1 MILFQEVRALKEQ
14 EKKIAIF
21 LCGCNGEVSKVIDL
35 AALKDAVKGKAGVVA
50 TETHEFCCGP
60 EGMQLIENT
69 VKGSGANGIL
79 IAGCPSTVHTQ
90 AYKELAKRLDINP
103 WFVWRAD
110 IREGCAL
117 AHKDNPAAAQIKAKN
132 LVGMELAKA
141 RLQAPYEPKLV
152 PGVNHCLVIGSGVAG
167 LTAAQDMLH
176 AGAGVTLIEKNPY
189 LGGRVAQLARV
200 FPMLCDA
207 ACGLSFRID
216 KIKKDPRARILS
228 GTQVAEVIG
237 APGAWD
243 VTVETQPEY
252 IDPSRCMDCGKCAEV
267 CPVEVA
273 NEFNFGLNKRKAAYK
288 MAYSVS
294 QEPVY
299 YIDPAACQGEA
310 CKKCVEACPSGAID
324 LSKPAARET
333 VSAGSIINAT
343 GWKPYDAARIERL
356 GYGRIPAVVT
366 NMQMERICAPDGPT
380 GGRLIRPHDGKPIQ
394 TIGFV
399 QCAGSRDEE
408 HLPYCSTI
416 CCTATLK
423 HTLYVKDKAPE
434 AQPYVFFMELRSIGE
449 YEDMYREAQR
459 NGTVF
464 IRSNPAEVRED
475 TATGG
480 VIVQGEDTGSGERY
494 EIPLDMLVLAT
505 GMVPNE
511 QPKALQDMTLLQ
523 SDYNFF
529 IGHKQCFPYE
539 TYKGGL
545 FMAGTCQEPMDMTNS
560 VRSADGAVGKSLACV
575 GRELEILPNWTDVEI
590 NKCDQC
596 ERCMEECPF
605 KVWHHVT
612 DAGGKKQPLPNL
624 LACRQCG
631 ICMGGCPKRAI
642 RRTGYD
648 VFQMIKMAVEPK
660 ETVGE
665 GEPTIMA
672 FMCENDALRAAEQ
685 AARMGKTYSPSVHIV
700 PVPCAGS
707 VNVIVASEGF
717 MAGLDG
723 VIIFGC
729 YDNECHFLKGSAKA
743 AERVTT
749 YHETLKEMMIETERL
764 KFVNLGIREVDK
776 FLDEIGKFVEEVR
789 ALPPNPFKASKPA
802 AADAGGVGEGKKK
815 VRIKCGEAEADILLS
830 PMKGGVD
837 YLITWI
843 NDERHRQWMMDTL
856 IEPWDQTERSTVLWS
871 EEAEPVL
878 DWSEWWEDH

>member
-1 MILFQEVRALKEQ
+1 MILLQEVRALKEQ

-35 AALKDAVKGKAGVVA
+35 AALKEAVKGKKDVVA
-50 TETHEFCCGP
+50 TETHEFVCGS
-60 EGMQLIENT
+60 EGMQLIEST
-69 VKGSGANGIL
+69 VKASGANAVL
-79 IAGCPSTVHTQ
+79 VAGCPGTIHTQ
-90 AYKELAKRLDINP
+90 AYKELAAKLGINP
-103 WFVWRAD
+103 WYVFRAD
-110 IREGCAL
+110 IREGSAL
-117 AHKDNPAAAQIKAKN
+117 PHKDNPAAATIKAKN
-132 LVGMELAKA
+132 LVNMELAKA

-152 PGVNHCLVIGSGVAG
+152 PGINHCLVIGSGVAG
-167 LTAAQDMLH
+167 LAAAQDMLH
-176 AGAGVTLIEKNPY
+176 AGAAVTLIEKNPY
-189 LGGRVAQLARV
+189 LGGRVAQLSRV
-200 FPMLCDA
+200 FPMLCDS

-216 KIKKDPRARILS
+216 KIKKDPRARIMAA
-228 GTQVAEVIG
+228 TQVAEVVG

-243 VTVETQPEY
+243 ATLETLPQY
-252 IDPSRCMDCGKCAEV
+252 IDPARCIDCGKCAEV
-267 CPVEVA
+267 CPVEVP
-273 NEFNFGLNKRKAAYK
+273 NEFNFGLDKRKAAYK
-288 MAYSVS
+288 MAYSCS

-299 YIDPAACQGEA
+299 FIDPAACKGEE
-310 CKKCVEACPSGAID
+310 CKKCAEACPAGAID
-324 LSKPAARET
+324 LTKQATRET
-333 VSAGSIINAT
+333 VSAGAIINAT
-343 GWKPYDAARIERL
+343 GWKPYDVERVERL
-356 GYGRIPAVVT
+356 GFGRIPAVIT

-380 GGRLIRPHDGKPIQ
+380 NGRLVRPHDGKPIKS
-394 TIGFV
+394 IGFV
-399 QCAGSRDEE
+399 QCAGSRDED

-434 AQPYVFFMELRSIGE
+434 AQPYVFFMEMRSIGE
-449 YEDMYREAQR
+449 YEDMYREAQK

-475 TATGG
+475 TANGG

-511 QPKALQDMTLLQ
+511 QPKALQDMSLLT

-560 VRSADGAVGKSLACV
+560 VRSADGAVGKSLAVV
-575 GRELEILPNWTDVEI
+575 GRELEILPNWTQVEI

-605 KVWHHVT
+605 KVWHYVV

-642 RRTGYD
+642 RRIGYD
-648 VFQMIKMAVEPK
+648 VFQMIKMAIEPK
-660 ETVGE
+660 ESVGE

-685 AARMGKTYSPSVHIV
+685 AARMGKTYPPNILIV

-707 VNVIVASEGF
+707 VNMVVASEGF

-723 VIIFGC
+723 VIVVGC

-743 AERVTT
+743 NERVVT
-749 YHETLKEMMIETERL
+749 YHETLKEMLIETERL
-764 KFVNLGIREVDK
+764 KFINLGIREVDK
-776 FLDEIGKFVEEVR
+776 FLDEINAFVETIR
-789 ALPPNPFKASKPA
+789 KLPPNPFKSSKPA
-802 AADAGGVGEGKKK
+802 VAEGGVAAGTKK
-815 VRIKCGEAEADILLS
+815 VRIKCGEAEADVVLS

-837 YLITWI
+837 YAVIWI
-843 NDERHRQWMMDTL
+843 NDERHRQWMIDTL
-856 IEPWDQTERSTVLWS
+856 IEPWDQTERSTILWS